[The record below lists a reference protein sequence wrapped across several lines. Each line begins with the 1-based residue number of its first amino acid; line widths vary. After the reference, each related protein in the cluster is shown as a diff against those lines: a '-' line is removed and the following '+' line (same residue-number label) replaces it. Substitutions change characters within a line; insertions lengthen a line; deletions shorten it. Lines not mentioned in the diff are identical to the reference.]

1 MNLQDIRIGKRMAL
15 AFAVL
20 LGLLVAVASV
30 GMHELSA
37 VDSSIKTITHDR
49 LVKVQLAHQ
58 IENEV
63 NRQSRALRTA
73 MLTSNP
79 SVADSELKK
88 IEDSVPKVADALAR
102 LQETIKTPQGK
113 EALAKM
119 IEARKIFKAQEAQII
134 KLIKSRQL
142 DKARESLVENLL
154 PLQTVYLASIGQLTK
169 TQTDAIDAFALEA
182 ESNSATGQL
191 LMWVLS
197 AVAVILAM
205 VIAWLITRSITQPLE
220 KLQTLLTQVEKKSDF
235 SLRLKEVSSDE
246 IGQTGKAF
254 NQMLDAQQRAI
265 DEVKSVVT
273 ALSRGDFSKRVS
285 SDLRGDLA
293 DMKDAVNQSSTRIQE
308 TMAAINGALASLEAG
323 RFDVRVLGESN
334 NTVTV
339 EGDFKLAL
347 EQAQRS
353 FDALKIMMD
362 DVGRVMSGVAQG
374 DLTQRVQA
382 QGQGALQTLKTHLNT
397 SLSSLGSALKTMGG
411 NTQSLAVQ
419 ANQTSQAMV
428 QISNGAQSQNLSI
441 EQVSMALKMA
451 VNAITDVAN
460 NTESASRHSRN
471 SVDLVRTGK
480 EKMQLMVEVV
490 NNIADNSHR
499 INKISEAIESIAY
512 KTNLLSLNAAI
523 EAARAGEH
531 GKGFAVVADEVGKL
545 AINSADSTQEITAL
559 VRQAQIAAKRAV
571 ETVAAVSAELNHIES
586 GALSTDGM
594 LQRISAAVEE
604 QSSAMQ
610 EIDANVQ
617 QITRVAN
624 ASSAA
629 SEELTATASE
639 LARISETNRVEVD
652 RFKI

>member
-1 MNLQDIRIGKRMAL
+1 
-15 AFAVL
+15 
-20 LGLLVAVASV
+20 
-30 GMHELSA
+30 MHELSA

-134 KLIKSRQL
+134 ELIKSRQL

-397 SLSSLGSALKTMGG
+397 SLSSLGSALKTIGG

-559 VRQAQIAAKRAV
+559 VRQAQIEAKRAV